1 MATHDYVIANGTGA
15 AVRSDL
21 NNALAAIVSNNSSA
35 TEPTTTYAYMWW
47 ADTTAGQL
55 KLRNAADNAWVTIQE
70 LDGTIL
76 IEDGTAGAPG
86 LAFASNL
93 DTGFFLPAANRL
105 GIATNGVERVEF
117 GTSEVV
123 FNDGG
128 ADVDFRIEGD
138 TDANLFFVDAST
150 DRVGIGTATAARRL
164 HVAVAGSDPQLRLQD
179 TSASE
184 SINCAI
190 EFNGDTGR
198 QAFIGKAGSTDL
210 LIINDSASGA
220 LRFYT
225 NATERARIDSSGR
238 LLVGTSTSPST
249 GSGQYALL
257 TVQGFQGTPTG
268 AAFVSL
274 QRGEAASSITTDEAL
289 GLINFGD
296 SSGNSFAE
304 ITCRAD
310 ANAGAGDYPGRLV
323 FSTTADGASSPTE
336 RMRITKNGNVFV
348 NATINPALGT
358 EMFGVAAQSSGQTT
372 AAGFANNVNTAPT
385 LFVANSS
392 NTTNTYHVRF
402 ASGSAGATRGEIY
415 YNGSQLVYA
424 TSSDYRLKENVER
437 LASGTDLVKQLRPVS
452 YRWIESQQQD
462 IGFIAHEVQEV
473 FPNAVGGEKDAVD
486 ENGKIL
492 PQTYDPSKLVPLL
505 TAALQEALAEIES
518 LKARVTALEP

>member
-70 LDGTIL
+70 LDGTML
-76 IEDGTAGAPG
+76 MEDGTVGAPG
-86 LAFASNL
+86 LAFASDL
-93 DTGFFLPAANRL
+93 DTGFFRPAANRL
-105 GIATNGVERVEF
+105 GIATAGVKRVEF

-123 FNDGG
+123 FNESG
-128 ADVDFRIEGD
+128 ADVNFRIEGD
-138 TDANLFFVDAST
+138 TNANLFFVDAGN
-150 DRVGIGTATAARRL
+150 DRIGLGTGSPSEPL
-164 HVAVAGSDPQLRLQD
+164 EVAGNIFINTNESYTKFLANNTGESGLLAVDADSDERAGINFQGVGSNQD
-179 TSASE
+179 TAITFSTSDTAS
-184 SINCAI
+184 
-190 EFNGDTGR
+190 TM
-198 QAFIGKAGSTDL
+198 L
-210 LIINDSASGA
+210 
-220 LRFYT
+220 
-225 NATERARIDSSGR
+225 ERMRIDTDGR
-238 LLVGTSTSPST
+238 LLVGTSSDTT
-249 GSGQYALL
+249 GDTGAKIQIVDS
-257 TVQGFQGTPTG
+257 GTPVLALSRNDTSIFTNNSIAQIRIFSNDDSG
-268 AAFVSL
+268 YQECAQIAA
-274 QRGEAASSITTDEAL
+274 QAD
-289 GLINFGD
+289 GD
-296 SSGNSFAE
+296 FANDDKP
-304 ITCRAD
+304 T
-310 ANAGAGDYPGRLV
+310 RLV
-323 FSTTADGASSPTE
+323 FSTTADGAGSPTE